1 MLAADKLL
9 LQSNIRQNTIR
20 LKEKELKLHQENFST
35 VGTMSAVLAGFSM
48 VALVELEIEEHLKN
62 STLEFFFYVF
72 TCISLV
78 SHIRCISAITCLN
91 VWGCSLALRGPDG

>member
-35 VGTMSAVLAGFSM
+35 VGTMSAVLAGFGM
-48 VALVELEIEEHLKN
+48 VALVELEIEA
-62 STLEFFFYVF
+62 
-72 TCISLV
+72 
-78 SHIRCISAITCLN
+78 R
-91 VWGCSLALRGPDG
+91 